1 MPTGLLN
8 VSTIKMVFKTVY
20 ITLSA
25 ALISGC
31 IFLSACENTAEE
43 IDAQTKKKIGV
54 EEAVKVNI
62 NYTTAGKAKAI
73 LKAPLMLRVE
83 DTLPYVEFPKTLH
96 VDFYNDSSVIESI
109 LDAKY
114 AKYIES
120 QSRVLLRDSVRF
132 MTLNNGDTL
141 YCDELYWDR
150 NRSPY
155 QFYTDKPVQIRTKM
169 QIQNGIGFECSQ
181 DFKDKVL
188 YKVTNSFIRVPSS
201 QFPEN

>member
-1 MPTGLLN
+1 
-8 VSTIKMVFKTVY
+8 MVFKTVY
-20 ITLSA
+20 IQLSA

-31 IFLSACENTAEE
+31 IFLSACENTSQE
-43 IDAQTKKKIGV
+43 IDDVTKKKIGI

-62 NYTTAGKAKAI
+62 NYTTGGRAKAI
-73 LKAPLMLRVE
+73 LRSPLMLRVQ

-120 QSRVLLRDSVRF
+120 QSIVVLRDSVRF
-132 MTLNNGDTL
+132 MTLMNGDTL

-150 NRSPY
+150 NRTPY
-155 QFYTDKPVQIRTKM
+155 QFYTEKPVQIRTKM

>member
-1 MPTGLLN
+1 
-8 VSTIKMVFKTVY
+8 MVFKTVY
-20 ITLSA
+20 IQLSA

-31 IFLSACENTAEE
+31 IFLSACENTSQE
-43 IDAQTKKKIGV
+43 IDDVTKKKIGV

-62 NYTTAGKAKAI
+62 NYTTGGRAKAI
-73 LKAPLMLRVE
+73 LRSPLMLRVQ
-83 DTLPYVEFPKTLH
+83 DTLPYVEFPKTMH
-96 VDFYNDSSVIESI
+96 VDFYNDSSIIESI

-120 QSRVLLRDSVRF
+120 QSIILLRDSVRF
-132 MTLNNGDTL
+132 IGLKNGDTL

-150 NRSPY
+150 NRTPY
-155 QFYTDKPVQIRTKM
+155 QFYTTKAVQIRQKM
-169 QIQNGIGFECSQ
+169 QTQNGIGFECSQ

>member
-1 MPTGLLN
+1 
-8 VSTIKMVFKTVY
+8 MVFKTVY
-20 ITLSA
+20 IKLSA

-31 IFLSACENTAEE
+31 IFLSACENTAKE
-43 IDAQTKKKIGV
+43 IDDVTKKELGI

-62 NYTTAGKAKAI
+62 NYTTGGKAKAI
-73 LKAPLMLRVE
+73 LKSPLMLRVQ

-96 VDFYNDSSVIESI
+96 VDFYNDSAVIESI

-120 QSRVLLRDSVRF
+120 QSMVLLRDSIRF
-132 MTLNNGDTL
+132 IGLLTGDTL

-150 NRSPY
+150 NRPDH
-155 QFYTDKPVQIRTKM
+155 QFYTDKPVRIRTKL
-169 QIQNGIGFECSQ
+169 QSINGTGFETSQ
-181 DFKDKVL
+181 DFKDKHVINP
-188 YKVTNSFIRVPSS
+188 TNSFIKVPSS

>member
-1 MPTGLLN
+1 
-8 VSTIKMVFKTVY
+8 MVFKTVY
-20 ITLSA
+20 IQLSA

-31 IFLSACENTAEE
+31 IFLSACENTPEE
-43 IDAQTKKKIGV
+43 IDKATQKKLGI

-62 NYTTAGKAKAI
+62 NYTTAGKAKAV
-73 LKAPLMLRVE
+73 LQSPLMLRVQ
-83 DTLPYVEFPKTLH
+83 DSMPYVEFPKTLH

-114 AKYIES
+114 AKYTES
-120 QSRVLLRDSVRF
+120 QSKVLLKDSVRF
-132 MTLNNGDTL
+132 MTLKNGDTL

-150 NRSPY
+150 NRTPY

>member
-1 MPTGLLN
+1 M
-8 VSTIKMVFKTVY
+8 IFKTKHIKY
-20 ITLSA
+20 STAFLT
-25 ALISGC
+25 GC
-31 IFLSACENTAEE
+31 IFLCACENSTQE
-43 IDAQTKKKIGV
+43 IDELTKKKLGV

-62 NYTTAGKAKAI
+62 NYTLGGKTKAI
-73 LKAPLMLRVE
+73 LQSPVMLRVQ
-83 DTLPYVEFPKTLH
+83 DSLPYVEFPQKIH
-96 VDFYNDSSVIESI
+96 VDFYNDSTKVESR

-120 QSRVLLRDSVRF
+120 QSKILLRDSVRF
-132 MTLNNGDTL
+132 IGLTNGDTL

-150 NRSPY
+150 SRVGY

-188 YKVTNSFIRVPSS
+188 YKVTNSFIKVPAS
-201 QFPEN
+201 QFPEY

>member
-1 MPTGLLN
+1 M
-8 VSTIKMVFKTVY
+8 IFKNVY
-20 ITLSA
+20 IKYSA
-25 ALISGC
+25 AFLAGC
-31 IFLSACENTAEE
+31 IFLYACENSTTE
-43 IDAQTKKKIGV
+43 IDNLTKKKLGV

-62 NYTTAGKAKAI
+62 NYTLGGKTKAI
-73 LKAPLMLRVE
+73 LQSPLMLRVQ
-83 DTLPYVEFPKTLH
+83 DTLPYVEFPKKLH
-96 VDFYNDSSVIESI
+96 VDFYNDSAKVESI

-120 QSRVLLRDSVRF
+120 QSKILLRDSVRF
-132 MTLNNGDTL
+132 IGLTNGDTL

-150 NRSPY
+150 NRTTY

-188 YKVTNSFIRVPSS
+188 YKVTNSFIKVPSS
-201 QFPEN
+201 QFPEY

>member
-1 MPTGLLN
+1 
-8 VSTIKMVFKTVY
+8 MVFKTVY
-20 ITLSA
+20 IQLSA

-31 IFLSACENTAEE
+31 IFLSACENTSQE
-43 IDAQTKKKIGV
+43 IDDVTKKKLGV

-62 NYTTAGKAKAI
+62 NYTTGGKAKAI
-73 LKAPLMLRVE
+73 LQAPLMLRVQ
-83 DTLPYVEFPKTLH
+83 DSMPYVEFPKTLH

-114 AKYIES
+114 AKYTES
-120 QSRVLLRDSVRF
+120 QSKVLLKDSVRF
-132 MTLNNGDTL
+132 IGLKNGDTL

-150 NRSPY
+150 NRTTY
-155 QFYTDKPVQIRTKM
+155 QFYTDKAVQIRTKM
-169 QIQNGIGFECSQ
+169 QTQNGIGFECSQ

-188 YKVTNSFIRVPSS
+188 YKVTNSFIKVPSS